1 MEEKEQEEKQNY
13 LRQNI
18 LDKGYDANEFVSFLI
33 SKKGEAASD
42 ISNWS
47 MKDLHIVVQ
56 EFISNHKNE
65 IDSNPQNNQ
74 NQEIQPQTENKSN
87 DFEIIENNMV
97 NMNKNNNQKNK
108 GQNLESNDENFGIVI
123 PEFIECQKAEI
134 NGLNEQEN
142 IEITVTDPQK
152 VNNGFFSRTYIN
164 FLIKTNPINLK
175 VRRKHDDFVW
185 LRERLSII
193 YHLNVLPRLPKKG
206 KVNGDMHINKRM
218 RNLQLFLNYLLKDD
232 LIKNSQIFYDFLT
245 IDKDEDFEKKKK
257 IYNKLKTTTEVKEM
271 KSLEGKL
278 KIEVTPENEK
288 LLSKIKD
295 NALGNETIL
304 KQINDNFKLLKL
316 QMDAVISRTESFF
329 PLFDKLIKLRK
340 IYLPNNVIL
349 ESYKQLKNIFK
360 SWSEVLK
367 KQKHFFNIDVKEYL
381 KLLGG
386 NYRHMK
392 ELSESV
398 EEQKTYYK
406 RITKNLINKK
416 MDLFERDDW
425 SNWQLDAQDK
435 KKVKSFLKDKLV
447 AYKKICYNST
457 CEAIKLKEKYG
468 YQLNKI
474 ISEYTRLKLITNVE
488 LRQKVMDFT
497 RKQSQ
502 ISSDHIIIMGKI
514 IGIMDD
520 CFENQNNE
528 GKEQN
533 EVEINEVKDEE
544 GNLENNEINNED
556 DKENKEE
563 NKIYEN

>member
-152 VNNGFFSRTYIN
+152 VNNGFFSRTYVN

-245 IDKDEDFEKKKK
+245 IDKDEEFEKKKK

>member
-97 NMNKNNNQKNK
+97 NINKNNNQKNK
-108 GQNLESNDENFGIVI
+108 AQNLESNDENFGIVI

-152 VNNGFFSRTYIN
+152 VNNGFFSRTYVN

-245 IDKDEDFEKKKK
+245 IDKDEEFEKKKK
-257 IYNKLKTTTEVKEM
+257 IYNKLKTTTEVKEI

>member
-152 VNNGFFSRTYIN
+152 VNNGFFSRTYVN

-245 IDKDEDFEKKKK
+245 IDKDEEFEKKKK

-474 ISEYTRLKLITNVE
+474 ISEYTRLKLITNIE

>member
-97 NMNKNNNQKNK
+97 NMNKNSNQKIK
-108 GQNLESNDENFGIVI
+108 AQNLESNDENFGIII

-152 VNNGFFSRTYIN
+152 VNNGFFSRTYVN

-245 IDKDEDFEKKKK
+245 IDKDEEFEKKKK
-257 IYNKLKTTTEVKEM
+257 IYNKLKTTTEVKEI